1 MANRYLSFDEH
12 KYWTG
17 FLCCRPCP
25 PPTWWVGEAIE
36 RGISHTEL
44 RAYAAACLLA
54 PPILYRVGPAPYLPA
69 LPSLARVWKEMHR
82 DHDEFLCLKERG
94 MPPLVHSLVLLST
107 ARDAMEDPKAPGLVP
122 ELQEACVAV
131 GDAIRALVKSG
142 IPLSARNTKL
152 TAEEREE
159 LAIEIRDG
167 WLRMGLA
174 DAFGPGLEPE
184 PSTTPVAVIQAA
196 AKNPG
201 KRGGSTSGPAIPD
214 IHELL

>member
-1 MANRYLSFDEH
+1 MASPYLSLEEH
-12 KYWTG
+12 DYWKG
-17 FLCCRPCP
+17 FLCGRPCP

-36 RGISHTEL
+36 RGLSHTEL
-44 RAYAAACLLA
+44 RAYAAAALLA
-54 PPILYRVGPAPYLPA
+54 PPILYRVGSGPYLPK
-69 LPSLARVWKEMHR
+69 LPALARVWKEMHR
-82 DHDEFLCLKERG
+82 DHDEYLCLKERG
-94 MPPLVHSLVLLST
+94 MVPLVSALVLLSA

-142 IPLSARNTKL
+142 IPLSARHTKL
-152 TAEEREE
+152 TAEETED
-159 LAIEIRDG
+159 LASHIRDG

-184 PSTTPVAVIQAA
+184 PSAAPVAVIQAA